1 MFQVRRL
8 LLAVAAASGLS
19 LSAGALALEIGEV
32 NVQSTLSQPLRAQLL
47 LSQLGDLNADEV
59 KVRVASVEEYQKAGV
74 ERSSLLSTLSF
85 DVQRQGAQLQVQ
97 IRSSQPVRE
106 PYVGLLLEVLWPN
119 GRQLREFT
127 LLLDP
132 PSYSFQAPLA
142 PVAAPV
148 VASTPRSAASTP
160 ASAPQ
165 RASASSSGPQ
175 PGGQYQT
182 RDNDRLW
189 DIARAIRGPQATPQQ
204 AMLAIQRLNP
214 QAFDGG
220 NINRL
225 KRNQTL
231 QLPTAEQIQQRSASE
246 ALAQV
251 EQQHQSWR
259 SPAAPVPAQMDAT
272 RRTAVAAAP
281 ATVAKGDT
289 LSLVGASTGKG
300 AADVGQGKDKAAA
313 SKALREELALTQ
325 EGLDQARRERE
336 ELNSRMADLQSQ
348 LDKLQRLVQLK
359 DSQLA
364 QLQAR
369 LAAANN
375 PAPVSAPASA
385 AVMQGSVVRPD

>member
-1 MFQVRRL
+1 MIQARRL
-8 LLAVAAASGLS
+8 LLALAVASTSS
-19 LSAGALALEIGEV
+19 LSVPAWALGLGEV
-32 NVQSTLSQPLRAQLL
+32 QVQSALSQPLRAQIP
-47 LSQLGDLNADEV
+47 LSDIGDLSAGEV
-59 KVRVASVEEYQKAGV
+59 LVRLASAEEYQKAGV
-74 ERSSLLSTLSF
+74 ERSQFLT
-85 DVQRQGAQLQVQ
+85 DLQFSPELRAAGGSV
-97 IRSSQPVRE
+97 IRVTSRQPVRE
-106 PYVGLLLEVLWPN
+106 PYLNLLLEVTWPN
-119 GRQLREFT
+119 GRQLREFN

-132 PSYSFQAPLA
+132 PSYSFQPPVA

-148 VASTPRSAASTP
+148 VASTVRPA
-160 ASAPQ
+160 ASAP
-165 RASASSSGPQ
+165 ASMPAAQQAPANSSGPQ

-231 QLPTAEQIQQRSASE
+231 QLPTAEQIQQHSASE
-246 ALAQV
+246 ALALV

-259 SPAAPVPAQMDAT
+259 APAAPAQAQMDAT
-272 RRTAVAAAP
+272 RRSTAGKAP
-281 ATVAKGDT
+281 ATAPKGDT
-289 LSLVGASTGKG
+289 LSLVGGSTGKG
-300 AADVGQGKDKAAA
+300 AADAPQAKDKAGA
-313 SKALREELALTQ
+313 SEALKEQLALTQ

-336 ELNSRMADLQSQ
+336 ELNSRIADLQSQ
-348 LDKLQRLVQLK
+348 LEKLQRLVQLK

-369 LAAANN
+369 LAKADKNRELAQQPGQPTAAQQAN
-375 PAPVSAPASA
+375 
-385 AVMQGSVVRPD
+385 

>member
-1 MFQVRRL
+1 MIQARRL
-8 LLAVAAASGLS
+8 LLALAVASTSS
-19 LSAGALALEIGEV
+19 LSVPAWALGIGEV
-32 NVQSTLSQPLRAQLL
+32 QVQSALSQPLRAQIP
-47 LSQLGDLNADEV
+47 LSDVGDLGAGEV
-59 KVRVASVEEYQKAGV
+59 LVRLASAEEYQKAGV
-74 ERSSLLSTLSF
+74 ERSQFLA
-85 DVQRQGAQLQVQ
+85 DLQFSPELRAAGGSV
-97 IRSSQPVRE
+97 IRVTSRQPVRE
-106 PYVGLLLEVLWPN
+106 PYLNLLLEVTWPN
-119 GRQLREFT
+119 GRQLREFN

-132 PSYSFQAPLA
+132 PSYSFQP
-142 PVAAPV
+142 PVAAPA
-148 VASTPRSAASTP
+148 VASTPRLQAQAASSQTP
-160 ASAPQ
+160 P
-165 RASASSSGPQ
+165 ASSSGPQ

-231 QLPTAEQIQQRSASE
+231 QLPTAEQIQQHSASE

-259 SPAAPVPAQMDAT
+259 SPAAPVRAQMDAT
-272 RRTAVAAAP
+272 RRSAAAAAP

-289 LSLVGASTGKG
+289 LSLVGASAGKG
-300 AADVGQGKDKAAA
+300 AADAAQGKDKAAA
-313 SKALREELALTQ
+313 SEALKQQLALTQ

-336 ELNSRMADLQSQ
+336 ELSSRIADLQSQ
-348 LDKLQRLVQLK
+348 LEKLQRLVQLK

-369 LAAANN
+369 LAKADKSTQTAVP
-375 PAPVSAPASA
+375 PAA
-385 AVMQGSVVRPD
+385 AVVQNNTAR

>member
-1 MFQVRRL
+1 MIQARRL
-8 LLAVAAASGLS
+8 LLALAVASTSS
-19 LSAGALALEIGEV
+19 LSVPAWALGIGEV
-32 NVQSTLSQPLRAQLL
+32 QVQSALSQPLRAQIP
-47 LSQLGDLNADEV
+47 LSDVGDLSVGEV
-59 KVRVASVEEYQKAGV
+59 LVRLASAEEYLKAGI
-74 ERSSLLSTLSF
+74 ERSQFLA
-85 DVQRQGAQLQVQ
+85 DLQFSPELRAAGGSV
-97 IRSSQPVRE
+97 IRVTSRQPVRE
-106 PYVGLLLEVLWPN
+106 PYLNLLLEVTWPN
-119 GRQLREFT
+119 GRQLREFN

-132 PSYSFQAPLA
+132 PSYSFQAP
-142 PVAAPV
+142 VASPV
-148 VASTPRSAASTP
+148 VASTVRQAVSAP
-160 ASAPQ
+160 ASVPAAQQAP
-165 RASASSSGPQ
+165 ANSSGPQ

-231 QLPTAEQIQQRSASE
+231 QLPTAEQIQQHSASE

-259 SPAAPVPAQMDAT
+259 APAAPVQAQMDAT
-272 RRTAVAAAP
+272 RRTAAAAAP
-281 ATVAKGDT
+281 ASVAKGDT
-289 LSLVGASTGKG
+289 LSLVGASTAKG
-300 AADVGQGKDKAAA
+300 AADAAQGKDQAGA
-313 SKALREELALTQ
+313 SKALREQLALTQ

-336 ELNSRMADLQSQ
+336 ELNSRIADLQSQ

-359 DSQLA
+359 DSHLA

-369 LAAANN
+369 LAEADRVAQSAKQLTQKEAAQTN
-375 PAPVSAPASA
+375 
-385 AVMQGSVVRPD
+385 

>member
-1 MFQVRRL
+1 MIQAHRL
-8 LLAVAAASGLS
+8 LLALAVASTSS
-19 LSAGALALEIGEV
+19 LSAPAWALGLGEV
-32 NVQSTLSQPLRAQLL
+32 QVQSALSQPLRAQIP
-47 LSQLGDLNADEV
+47 LSDISDLSAGEV
-59 KVRVASVEEYQKAGV
+59 LVRLASAEEYQKAGV
-74 ERSSLLSTLSF
+74 ERSQFLA
-85 DVQRQGAQLQVQ
+85 DLQFSPELRATGGSV
-97 IRSSQPVRE
+97 IRVTSRQPVRE
-106 PYVGLLLEVLWPN
+106 PYLNLLLEVTWPN
-119 GRQLREFT
+119 GRQLREFN

-132 PSYSFQAPLA
+132 PSYSFQS
-142 PVAAPV
+142 PVAAPAV
-148 VASTPRSAASTP
+148 
-160 ASAPQ
+160 ASAPRPQ
-165 RASASSSGPQ
+165 AQAAAPQTPPASGSGPQ

-182 RDNDRLW
+182 RENDRLW
-189 DIARAIRGPQATPQQ
+189 DIARAIRGPQSTPQQ

-231 QLPTAEQIQQRSASE
+231 QLPTAEQIQQHSASE

-259 SPAAPVPAQMDAT
+259 APAAPVQAQMDAT
-272 RRTAVAAAP
+272 RRPVAAAAP

-300 AADVGQGKDKAAA
+300 AADAAQGKDKAAA
-313 SKALREELALTQ
+313 SEALKQQLALTQ

-336 ELNSRMADLQSQ
+336 ELNSRLADLQSQ
-348 LDKLQRLVQLK
+348 LEKLQRLVQLK

-369 LAAANN
+369 LAAADK
-375 PAPVSAPASA
+375 PAQPAVPPAA
-385 AVMQGSVVRPD
+385 AVVPNNGSQPD

>member
-1 MFQVRRL
+1 MIQARRL
-8 LLAVAAASGLS
+8 LLALAVASTSS
-19 LSAGALALEIGEV
+19 LSVPAWALGIGEV
-32 NVQSTLSQPLRAQLL
+32 HVQSALSQPLRAQIP
-47 LSQLGDLNADEV
+47 LSDIGDLSAGEV
-59 KVRVASVEEYQKAGV
+59 LVRLASAEEYQKAGV
-74 ERSSLLSTLSF
+74 ERSQFLADLQFSPELRAAGGSVIRVTS
-85 DVQRQGAQLQVQ
+85 RQ
-97 IRSSQPVRE
+97 SVRE
-106 PYVGLLLEVLWPN
+106 PYLNLLLEVTWPN
-119 GRQLREFT
+119 GRQLREFN

-132 PSYSFQAPLA
+132 PSYSFQP
-142 PVAAPV
+142 PVAAPAV
-148 VASTPRSAASTP
+148 
-160 ASAPQ
+160 ASAPRPAHAVLPQ
-165 RASASSSGPQ
+165 TSPVSSSGPQ

-231 QLPTAEQIQQRSASE
+231 QLPTAEQMQQHSASE

-259 SPAAPVPAQMDAT
+259 APAAPVQAQMDAT
-272 RRTAVAAAP
+272 RRSTAGKAP
-281 ATVAKGDT
+281 ATAPKGDT

-300 AADVGQGKDKAAA
+300 AADAAQGKDKAAA
-313 SKALREELALTQ
+313 SEALKQQLALTQ

-336 ELNSRMADLQSQ
+336 ELNSRIADLQSQ
-348 LDKLQRLVQLK
+348 LEKLQRLVQPK
-359 DSQLA
+359 DSHLA

-369 LAAANN
+369 LAEADRVAQSTKQPTQKEAAQAN
-375 PAPVSAPASA
+375 
-385 AVMQGSVVRPD
+385 